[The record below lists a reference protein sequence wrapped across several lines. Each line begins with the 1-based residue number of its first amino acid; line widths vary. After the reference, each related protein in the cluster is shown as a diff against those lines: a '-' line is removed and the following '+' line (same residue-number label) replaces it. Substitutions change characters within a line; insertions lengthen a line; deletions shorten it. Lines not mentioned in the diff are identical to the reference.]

1 LIVVPIVLGKWER
14 ADWGV
19 MESRM
24 NIITGGEISLP
35 TASIMGLL
43 ARMMMMTMGRELEQA
58 TMHL

>member
-1 LIVVPIVLGKWER
+1 
-14 ADWGV
+14 